1 MIKNK
6 TGIRRLG
13 ALLVLAALMQLAP
26 SVAMT
31 KVYADNSSEAA
42 RSEDD
47 NDDVNKG
54 LSYIFPYLE
63 NGKYCISPKKLIDLD
78 DLKKDKFTVGD
89 YEDILSK
96 MNLSNLNKENQD
108 SHENAENTLSALGG
122 KVWDDLNGDGIQ
134 DTNENLLKGIDVSL
148 LDQNKN
154 VLKTTKTDIFGR
166 YSFDDLND
174 GTYFIRVNLGNG
186 YDAFTKNDVGTDN
199 SINNDFNNNGLTKQI
214 EVKDGN
220 SDYSIDCGL
229 LKLISIGDFVWNDKN
244 WNGIYDDDERGLGGI
259 QVNLFK
265 DDNLISKVITDSSGH
280 YKFNQLIPGKY
291 SLQFIDNR
299 EKYIPTE
306 KANIKDKI
314 VNVIDSSGKT
324 PIYTLRSGDVKNSI
338 DAGFHKGRIG
348 NIVFEDK
355 NFNGIKDK
363 DEDGIEGVQV
373 KLYLSDG
380 TLIKETK
387 TDSNGR
393 YEFNN
398 ISPGSYYVRVIK
410 PDGYNHFSPKYSDGE
425 TVSSVNSIGKTDN
438 IYLSKGENFDKAN
451 AGLTFFGEI
460 VTTVWNDKN
469 SNGVRDENEKLLK
482 GVQVSLLDSNGNEV
496 KDIFGDIVRSEV
508 TDEDGRVYFVKLP
521 EGKYKVNISMDKGYN
536 DFTKQNAKINSR
548 YSNVNSNGFTDNISV
563 SKEHGVNY
571 VNAGMIKY
579 GSILNKVWNDRNK
592 NGRIDKYEEGLKGIE
607 VSLYDGNDRLISL
620 VETNEN
626 GEYKFDNLEPGNY
639 YVKAKIPNNYK
650 AVNNDLVQSDLYRSK
665 NINIKSGD
673 SEEIVNIPLY
683 KDAENVNPQTVLP
696 QTSKAIYNYI
706 LYGSGLIIV
715 GAIIIILVRRK

>member
-1 MIKNK
+1 M
-6 TGIRRLG
+6 
-13 ALLVLAALMQLAP
+13 VVAALMQFAP
-26 SVAMT
+26 SVAIT
-31 KVYADNSSEAA
+31 KVYADNNSTTENGEENNNS
-42 RSEDD
+42 
-47 NDDVNKG
+47 NVNKG
-54 LSYIFPYLE
+54 IYYLFPYLE
-63 NGKYCISPKKLIDLD
+63 NGKYYTSPKKLIDLD
-78 DLKKDKFTVGD
+78 NLKKDKFTVGD

-96 MNLSNLNKENQD
+96 INLDDLNKDEKDLDENKETNMA
-108 SHENAENTLSALGG
+108 SLGG

-134 DTNENLLKGIDVSL
+134 DTNETLLKDIDVIL

-166 YSFDDLND
+166 YSFNDLND
-174 GTYFIRVNLGNG
+174 GTYFIKINLSNG

-220 SDYSIDCGL
+220 SDYSIDCGI
-229 LKLISIGDFVWNDKN
+229 LKLVSIGDFVWNDKN
-244 WNGIYDDDERGLGGI
+244 WNGIYDDDEKGLGGI

-265 DDNLISKVITDSSGH
+265 DDNIISKTITDSSGH
-280 YKFNQLIPGKY
+280 YKFNQLLPGKY
-291 SLQFIDNR
+291 SLQFVDNR

-306 KANIKDKI
+306 KANVKDKI
-314 VNVIDSSGKT
+314 VNIIDISGKT
-324 PIYTLRSGDVKNSI
+324 PVYTLRSGDIKGNI
-338 DAGFHKGRIG
+338 DAGFHKGKIG

-363 DEDGIEGVQV
+363 DEDGIEGVEV
-373 KLYLSDG
+373 KLYLADG
-380 TLIKETK
+380 TLVRETK
-387 TDSNGR
+387 TDSNGK

-410 PDGYNHFSPKYSDGE
+410 PEAYNHFSPKYSDGE
-425 TVSSVNSIGKTDN
+425 TSSSLNPTGKTDN

-496 KDIFGDIVRSEV
+496 KDIFGDVVRPEV

-521 EGKYKVNISMDKGYN
+521 EGKYKVNISMAKGYN

-548 YSNVNSNGFTDNISV
+548 YSNVNSSGFTDNISV

-579 GSILNKVWNDRNK
+579 GSILNKIWNDRNK
-592 NGRIDKYEEGLKGIE
+592 NGRIDKYEEGLEGIE

-620 VETNEN
+620 VETNKN

-639 YVKAKIPNNYK
+639 YVKAKIPKNYK
-650 AVNNDLVQSDLYRSK
+650 AVNNDSVQSDLYRSK

-683 KDAENVNPQTVLP
+683 KDSENVNPETVLP

>member
-13 ALLVLAALMQLAP
+13 TLLVLAALMQLAP

-42 RSEDD
+42 KGEEN
-47 NDDVNKG
+47 NDDINKG

-63 NGKYCISPKKLIDLD
+63 NGKYYISPKKLIDLN

-89 YEDILSK
+89 YENILSK
-96 MNLSNLNKENQD
+96 MNLSNLNKD
-108 SHENAENTLSALGG
+108 LHEGTGNTLAALGG

-134 DTNENLLKGIDVSL
+134 DTNETLLKGIDVSL

-199 SINNDFNNNGLTKQI
+199 SINNDFNNNGITKQI

-244 WNGIYDDDERGLGGI
+244 WNGIYDDDENGLGGI

-265 DDNLISKVITDSSGH
+265 DDNIISKTVTDSSGH

-291 SLQFIDNR
+291 SLQFVDNR

-314 VNVIDSSGKT
+314 VNVINSSGKT
-324 PIYTLRSGDVKNSI
+324 TDYILRSGDVKTDI

-363 DEDGIEGVQV
+363 DEYGIEGVEV
-373 KLYLSDG
+373 KLYLADG

-410 PDGYNHFSPKYSDGE
+410 PEGYNHFSPRDNEGQI
-425 TVSSVNSIGKTDN
+425 SSNVNSTGKTDT

-496 KDIFGDIVRSEV
+496 KDIYGDVVRPEI
-508 TDEDGRVYFVKLP
+508 TDEDGSVYFIRLP
-521 EGKYKVNISMDKGYN
+521 EGKYKVNISMAKGYN

-579 GSILNKVWNDRNK
+579 GSILNKIWNDRNR
-592 NGRIDKYEEGLKGIE
+592 NGRIDKYEEGLEGIE

-620 VETNEN
+620 VETNKN

-639 YVKAKIPNNYK
+639 YVKAKIPESYK
-650 AVNNDLVQSDLYRSK
+650 AVNNDSVQSDLYRSK

-683 KDAENVNPQTVLP
+683 KDSENVNPETVLP
-696 QTSKAIYNYI
+696 QTSKSIYNYI

-715 GAIIIILVRRK
+715 GAILITLVRRK